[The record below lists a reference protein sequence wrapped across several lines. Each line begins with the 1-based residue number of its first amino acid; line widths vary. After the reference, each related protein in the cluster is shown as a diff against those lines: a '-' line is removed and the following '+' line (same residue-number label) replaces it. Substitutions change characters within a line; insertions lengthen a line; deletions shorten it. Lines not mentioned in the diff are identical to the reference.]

1 MTNRTRGDYHE
12 RQTKAR
18 LMTRE
23 WLVVR
28 SAGSLGVADLVALRS
43 DRRPW
48 LVSCKING
56 YMRPVELRAL
66 WAAASWAGADPI
78 IASRPK
84 PGLIRFQLL
93 LTAPTPNTKPDLTEA
108 VP

>member
-12 RQTKAR
+12 RRTRDR
-18 LMTRE
+18 LTQAE

-28 SAGSLGVADLVALRS
+28 SAGSLGPADLVALRN

-48 LVSCKING
+48 LVSCKITG
-56 YMRPVELRAL
+56 YIRPEELRGL
-66 WAAASWAGADPI
+66 WAAAVWAGADPI

-84 PGLIRFQLL
+84 HGVIRFQQLL
-93 LTAPTPNTKPDLTEA
+93 SAPIPRTKPDVMDVT
-108 VP
+108 P